1 MTTRVLALLGLLVA
15 SARADVKPEDA
26 ARAAKLFE
34 QGQAAV
40 AANKIDAGCVMFE
53 TSLKLDPQVGTR
65 LNLADC
71 REKQARFVEAYTLF
85 VQAGEQATRES
96 KPGRATFAQNRAQA
110 LRSKLV
116 QLTFRVDAPVPG
128 ESVKVAGR
136 ELPREDWAKPQ
147 IVMPGPV
154 TVDASA
160 PGHDPVHV
168 ETTAT
173 GGAELE
179 IPVPALA
186 VTEVRVEKPP
196 TSSSPS
202 KLPWIV
208 GGVGAALLGTSIG
221 IGVHTKL
228 RYDSAHD
235 KGDSAGVD
243 RALHEADLATEV
255 GIAGGVVLAVG
266 VVLYLRSDRHV
277 AVTPGP
283 GTVGLAIQLTTP

>member
-1 MTTRVLALLGLLVA
+1 MTTRIFAVVVALAA

-34 QGQAAV
+34 QAQAAV
-40 AANKIDAGCVMFE
+40 TANKIDAACVMFE

-71 REKQARFVEAYTLF
+71 RERQARLVEAYTLF
-85 VQAGEQATRES
+85 VEAGDEATREN
-96 KPGRATFAQNRAQA
+96 KPGRATFAQNRAQT

-116 QLTFRVDAPVPG
+116 QLTFRVDTPVAG
-128 ESVKVAGR
+128 ETVRLAGR
-136 ELPREDWAKPQ
+136 ELPRDEWGKPQ

-160 PGHDPVHV
+160 PGHDPVRV

-186 VTEVRVEKPP
+186 VTAAPVEKPP
-196 TSSSPS
+196 QPSAS

-243 RALHEADLATEV
+243 RALHAADVATEV

-277 AVTPGP
+277 AITPGP

>member
-173 GGAELE
+173 GG
-179 IPVPALA
+179 
-186 VTEVRVEKPP
+186 
-196 TSSSPS
+196 
-202 KLPWIV
+202 
-208 GGVGAALLGTSIG
+208 VGAAILGTSIG